1 VIRIVIQTQNC
12 NAAAHVAGAAAVQEF
27 ATFDV
32 YAPEVEQ
39 FMAKSSNT
47 YETEQFVGVELLPNG
62 GPHTEPQA
70 LADRLERC
78 VRLGFVSRR
87 VGDKDA
93 FDVDDLLE
101 VSEVAHIVSA
111 LRFSTTFARREEA
124 RPRPDRAKMAIAIA
138 RILNGDPERVRVAL
152 RWPDE
157 ANEMFWSGR
166 SDEERALAYAI
177 YDLMVDPSRWPA

>member
-1 VIRIVIQTQNC
+1 MIRIVIQTQNC

-32 YAPEVEQ
+32 SAPEVEQ

-47 YETEQFVGVELLPNG
+47 YETKQFVGVELLPNG
-62 GPHTEPQA
+62 GPHPEPQA

-87 VGDKDA
+87 VDDKDA

-101 VSEVAHIVSA
+101 VSEVAQIVSA

-124 RPRPDRAKMAIAIA
+124 PLRPDRAKMAIAIA
-138 RILNGDPERVRVAL
+138 RNMGIGIPVEDDER
-152 RWPDE
+152 
-157 ANEMFWSGR
+157 FWSTVTIV
-166 SDEERALAYAI
+166 DKAHAFAI

>member
-1 VIRIVIQTQNC
+1 
-12 NAAAHVAGAAAVQEF
+12 
-27 ATFDV
+27 
-32 YAPEVEQ
+32 
-39 FMAKSSNT
+39 MAKSSNT
-47 YETEQFVGVELLPNG
+47 YETKQFVGVELLPNG

-138 RILNGDPERVRVAL
+138 RIG
-152 RWPDE
+152 
-157 ANEMFWSGR
+157 SGR
-166 SDEERALAYAI
+166 SPNVDPDQVWSELSDGDKAMAFAI